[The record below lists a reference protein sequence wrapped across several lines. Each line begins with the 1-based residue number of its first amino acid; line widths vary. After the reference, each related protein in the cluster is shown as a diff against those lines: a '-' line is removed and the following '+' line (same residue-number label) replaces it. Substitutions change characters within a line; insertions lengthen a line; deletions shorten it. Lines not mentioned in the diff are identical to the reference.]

1 VFKLVVNVQPIGGS
15 AADLAGNVDY
25 TTAVDVADLESVMS
39 GASEVSWSSY
49 INWEE
54 VDRFVAEF
62 D

>member
-1 VFKLVVNVQPIGGS
+1 MQLTGGS
-15 AADLAGNVDY
+15 AADLAGDVDY
-25 TTAVDVADLESVMS
+25 TTAVDIADLESVMS
-39 GASEVSWSSY
+39 GASEVSWASY